1 MTESSRRGRSTRVID
16 QGWPAAGQGRAPRGK
31 LTIVDAPDPND
42 RQAYLEDQ
50 IARQKRGEPIDVE
63 WVKGEL
69 ERIRLQQAKT
79 LARTQ
84 RNLRWLVI
92 AAAVVL
98 AVLWVKN
105 GGLRQGGGVYTLG
118 LILIAVLT
126 VWGLSRHRRP

>member
-1 MTESSRRGRSTRVID
+1 
-16 QGWPAAGQGRAPRGK
+16 
-31 LTIVDAPDPND
+31 VDAPDPTD
-42 RQAYLEDQ
+42 RQADRHAYLEEQ

-63 WVKGEL
+63 WVKAEL
-69 ERIRLQQAKT
+69 ERIRQQQART

-92 AAAVVL
+92 VAAISL

-105 GGLRQGGGVYTLG
+105 GGLRQSGGVFALG

-126 VWGLSRHRRP
+126 VWGVSRHRRGS